1 MRRTTIFALAV
12 LLLAATAGLTSSGT
26 LLALSQHE
34 VPGRAQRTLTFRERV
49 SYQRAIEEVY
59 WHHRIWPK
67 ERPDPKPSLDAVISQ
82 AQLEKKVKSYLRNSE
97 ALEDYWQRPNTAE
110 QLQAEIDRMAQNT
123 RQPEVLEELFEA
135 LGNDA
140 FVIAECLARPVLAER
155 LLAHPAV
162 ERVKQQSRTF
172 DPTVAASANY
182 TLPRISDPSGACI
195 GDTWTPTNLT
205 GAPDA
210 RVSHTAVWTGSEM
223 IVWGGYGCDGN
234 CFLNTGGRYNPSTDS
249 WTATS
254 TSNAPEGRVYHT
266 AVWTGSE
273 MIVWGGEDVSG
284 FPASGGKYNPVTDS
298 WTATST
304 TGAPSGRFFH
314 TAVWTGSEMIVWGG
328 GNGVALNTGGRYN
341 TSTNSWTATSIANA
355 PSARSAHTAVW
366 TGSQMIV
373 WGGSDPNGA
382 SNTGGRYNPSTN
394 SWTATST
401 ANAPE
406 GREFFT
412 AVWTGSEMLI
422 WGGERA
428 NTVPLNTGGR
438 YNPSTNSWTAT
449 STGNAPDARSS
460 HTAVWTGS
468 NMIVWG
474 GFGANGLN
482 TGGRYYADI
491 DLWVATSITN
501 APSSRF
507 SHTAVWTG
515 SEMIVWGGGG
525 GLNTGGRYCVPSGIP
540 SPTPAPT
547 PCPGGYAVCNTNDS
561 GPGSLRQAILNAS
574 PGDTI
579 NFAPSVT
586 TVNLTSG
593 EELVIDKNLTI
604 TGPGANRLTVQR
616 STYAARIFNISPGVT
631 VSISGITISNGFA
644 QDGPGGGGI
653 LNAGVL
659 TLTDCTISHNFTGN
673 DFGGI
678 LGGGGVMND
687 NGTMII
693 TDSTISN
700 NQESEGQ
707 GGGGV
712 LNDNGTMTIT
722 GCTISNNSARR
733 SGLDSFTSHGGGIW
747 NDSGSLIIT
756 NSTISGNTCSAYNGD
771 PLFPAATTAL
781 GGGVDTSGSMTLTN
795 CTISGNSAVA
805 GGVSNF
811 DTGYGGG
818 ISNGGD
824 LQIRSSTIAH
834 NSASGDRAFGG
845 GIYGATRTGS
855 SIIALNSAAVG
866 PDLTGAGGL
875 QSTGY
880 NIIGNNADAGINSQ
894 PTDQIGTPG
903 APINPLLRPL
913 ADYGGPTLTH
923 ALQPGSPA
931 INRGDPAAPPR
942 DQRGYSRLGVPDVGA
957 FEFNGIPPAPVVTT
971 NNATNVASFS
981 ATLNGSLNPRE
992 STTTVYFQYGLTTSY
1007 GSNTPMQTRTGNTVH
1022 AINANI
1028 SGLSAST
1035 TYHFR
1040 IVAHNAG
1047 GIAYGSDRT
1056 FTTLSATG
1064 PPVVI
1069 TNLASYIASF
1079 SARLNGSV
1087 DPHGLTTTVY
1097 FQYGTTTSYGLTSAI
1112 QSKTGNTYQNVSA
1125 NIGGLTANTTYH
1137 FRIVATNSSGT
1148 RYGSDRIFTTVSA
1161 TGPPVVITNPAS
1173 YIASF
1178 SARLNGSVD
1187 PHGLTT
1193 TVYFQY
1199 GTTTSYGLTTAIQS
1213 KTGNTYQN
1221 VAATIGGLTAS
1232 TTYHFRI
1239 VATNSSGTRYGSDRT
1254 FTTLSATGPPVAITK
1269 PATNVASP
1277 SATLNGS
1284 VDPHGLTTTVHFQY
1298 GTTTSYG
1305 HTTANQ
1311 TKTGNTYQNVAANI
1325 SGLTASTTYHFR
1337 IVTTNT
1343 AGTRY
1348 GGDRTFRTTP

>member
-1 MRRTTIFALAV
+1 MRRTTTLAIAV
-12 LLLAATAGLTSSGT
+12 LLLAAAAGLTSSGT
-26 LLALSQHE
+26 LLAFSQRK
-34 VPGRAQRTLTFRERV
+34 VSARVQRTLTLQERV
-49 SYQRAIEEVY
+49 SYQRVIEEVC
-59 WHHRIWPK
+59 WRHRIWPK
-67 ERPDPKPSLDAVISQ
+67 ENSNPKPSLDAVMSQ
-82 AQLEKKVKSYLRNSE
+82 AQLEKKVKDYLRNSE
-97 ALEDYWQRPNTAE
+97 ALEDDWQRPITAE
-110 QLQAEIDRMAQNT
+110 QLQAEMDRMAQNT
-123 RQPEVLEELFEA
+123 RQPEVLQELFEA
-135 LGNDA
+135 LGNDPS
-140 FVIAECLARPVLAER
+140 VIAECLARPVLAER
-155 LLAHPAV
+155 LLTHPEF
-162 ERVKQQSRTF
+162 ERVKQQSQTF
-172 DPTVAASANY
+172 DPTVAAGANY
-182 TLPRISDPSGACI
+182 ILPRISGPSGACI

-210 RVSHTAVWTGSEM
+210 RVYHTAVWTGSEM
-223 IVWGGYGCDGN
+223 IVWGGWNDSL
-234 CFLNTGGRYNPSTDS
+234 LNTGGRYNPSTDS
-249 WTATS
+249 WTATT
-254 TSNAPEGRVYHT
+254 TSNAPSARYDHT

-273 MIVWGGEDVSG
+273 MIVWGGIDESG
-284 FPASGGKYNPVTDS
+284 Y
-298 WTATST
+298 
-304 TGAPSGRFFH
+304 
-314 TAVWTGSEMIVWGG
+314 
-328 GNGVALNTGGRYN
+328 
-341 TSTNSWTATSIANA
+341 
-355 PSARSAHTAVW
+355 
-366 TGSQMIV
+366 
-373 WGGSDPNGA
+373 
-382 SNTGGRYNPSTN
+382 SNTGGRYNPTAD
-394 SWTATST
+394 SWTATT
-401 ANAPE
+401 TTNAPE
-406 GREFFT
+406 GRDFHT
-412 AVWTGSEMLI
+412 AVWTGNEMI
-422 WGGERA
+422 VWGGGGGVA
-428 NTVPLNTGGR
+428 LNTGGR

-449 STGNAPDARSS
+449 STTNAPSARSGHTAVWTGSRMIVWGGGNPNGPLNTGGLYNPSANSWTATSTANAPEARHYHTAIWTGSEMIVWGGDRENLVPVNTGGRYNPSTNSWTATSIGNAPDPRSF

-468 NMIVWG
+468 NMIVWSG
-474 GFGANGLN
+474 G
-482 TGGRYYADI
+482 TGGRYYPGI
-491 DLWVATSITN
+491 DLWVDTSTTN
-501 APSSRF
+501 APPSQF
-507 SHTAVWTG
+507 AYTAVSTG
-515 SEMIVWGGGG
+515 SEVIVWGGNGG
-525 GLNTGGRYCVPSGIP
+525 SLSAGGRYCVPSGQP
-540 SPTPAPT
+540 TPTPAPT
-547 PCPGGYAVCNTNDS
+547 PCPGGYAVCNAND
-561 GPGSLRQAILNAS
+561 GGLGSLRQAILDAS

-616 STYAARIFNISPGVT
+616 STYAARIFNITPGVT

-653 LNAGVL
+653 LNAGML
-659 TLTDCTISHNFTGN
+659 TLTDCTISHNFL
-673 DFGGI
+673 DAQYGG
-678 LGGGGVMND
+678 LGGGGVLND

-693 TDSTISN
+693 TGCTISN
-700 NQESEGQ
+700 NSVSEGQ

-722 GCTISNNSARR
+722 GCTISNNSAYR

-771 PLFPAATTAL
+771 TLFPAATSAL
-781 GGGVDTSGSMTLTN
+781 GGGVDTSGSMTITN

-818 ISNGGD
+818 ISGAGN

-845 GIYGATRTGS
+845 GIYGAATTGS
-855 SIIALNSAAVG
+855 SIIALNTALTG
-866 PDLTGAGGL
+866 PDLTGAAL

-903 APINPLLRPL
+903 APIDPLLGPL
-913 ADYGGPTLTH
+913 ADNGGPTLTH

-942 DQRGYSRLGVPDVGA
+942 DQRGYGRLGVPDVGA

-1007 GSNTPMQTRTGNTVH
+1007 GSNTPMQTRTGNTVQP
-1022 AINANI
+1022 ISANI

-1040 IVAHNAG
+1040 IVAHSAG
-1047 GIAYGSDRT
+1047 GTVYGSDRT
-1056 FTTLSATG
+1056 FTTLNATG
-1064 PPVVI
+1064 PPVVV
-1069 TNLASYIASF
+1069 TNLASNIASF
-1079 SARLNGSV
+1079 SATLNGSV

-1097 FQYGTTTSYGLTSAI
+1097 FQYGTTASYGLTSAI

-1125 NIGGLTANTTYH
+1125 NIGGLTASTTYH

-1148 RYGSDRIFTTVSA
+1148 RYGSDRIFTTLSA
-1161 TGPPVVITNPAS
+1161 SGPPVVITNPAS
-1173 YIASF
+1173 NIASF

-1193 TVYFQY
+1193 TIYFQY

-1221 VAATIGGLTAS
+1221 VSVPIGGLTAS

-1239 VATNSSGTRYGSDRT
+1239 VATNSNGTRYGSDRT
-1254 FTTLSATGPPVAITK
+1254 FTTLSATGPPVAITN
-1269 PATNVASP
+1269 PATNVASS

-1311 TKTGNTYQNVAANI
+1311 TKTGNAYQNVAANI
-1325 SGLTASTTYHFR
+1325 SGLSAGTTYHFR
-1337 IVTTNT
+1337 IVAINT

-1348 GGDRTFRTTP
+1348 GGDRIFRTTP